1 LIHSKS
7 VFCRKFSEDLSLYL
21 KKSKIIKGKIDGAGR
36 VLLPV
41 TLMASDGFELVVDAV
56 INLEFTGA
64 FVVPQP
70 LARQIGWRCL
80 GARRVQIGSH
90 VELLHH
96 YIGMMSVGGAAQA
109 VVALGS
115 HRNIAEV
122 GQKLLSGKR
131 LTVDFAIQQ
140 VVVEDSF

>member
-1 LIHSKS
+1 MAD
-7 VFCRKFSEDLSLYL
+7 EDSPLYL
-21 KKSKIIKGKIDGAGR
+21 AKSKTIKGQIDGAGR

-41 TLMASDGFELVVDAV
+41 TLMASDGFELVVEAV

-64 FVVPQP
+64 IVVPET
-70 LARQIGWRCL
+70 LARSIGWRCL

-96 YIGMMSVGGAAQA
+96 YIGLMSIGGTTQT

-115 HRNIAEV
+115 YRNVAEV
-122 GQKLLSGKR
+122 GHKLLSGRR
-131 LTVDFAIQQ
+131 LTVDFGTQEVI
-140 VVVEDSF
+140 VENSQ

>member
-1 LIHSKS
+1 M
-7 VFCRKFSEDLSLYL
+7 YL
-21 KKSKIIKGKIDGAGR
+21 AKPKNITGRIDEAGR

-41 TLMASDGFELVVDAV
+41 TLMASDGFELVVDAL

-64 FVVPQP
+64 IVIPES
-70 LARQIGWRCL
+70 LARSIGWRCL

-96 YIGMMSVGGAAQA
+96 YIGLMSVGGATQT

-115 HRNIAEV
+115 YRNIAEV
-122 GQKLLSGKR
+122 GHKLLSGRK
-131 LTVDFAIQQ
+131 LTVDFATQQ
-140 VVVEDSF
+140 VIVQDSI

>member
-1 LIHSKS
+1 M
-7 VFCRKFSEDLSLYL
+7 YL
-21 KKSKIIKGKIDGAGR
+21 KKPKIIKGQFDEAGK

-64 FVVPQP
+64 IVVPES
-70 LARQIGWRCL
+70 LARSIGWRCL

-96 YIGMMSVGGAAQA
+96 YIGLMSIGGTTQT

-115 HRNIAEV
+115 YRDVAEV
-122 GQKLLSGKR
+122 GHKLLSRRR
-131 LTVDFAIQQ
+131 LTVDFATQEVII
-140 VVVEDSF
+140 EDSV

>member
-1 LIHSKS
+1 M
-7 VFCRKFSEDLSLYL
+7 VEENPPVYL
-21 KKSKIIKGKIDGAGR
+21 AKQKKITGRIDEAGR

-41 TLMASDGFELVVDAV
+41 TLMASDGFELIVDAI

-64 FVVPQP
+64 IVVPEA
-70 LARQIGWRCL
+70 LARSIGWRCL

-96 YIGMMSVGGAAQA
+96 YIGLMSLGGTTKT

-115 HRNIAEV
+115 YRNVAEV
-122 GQKLLSGKR
+122 GHKLLSGRR
-131 LTVDFAIQQ
+131 LTVDFATQEVIVQN
-140 VVVEDSF
+140 SFP

>member
-1 LIHSKS
+1 
-7 VFCRKFSEDLSLYL
+7 VYL
-21 KKSKIIKGKIDGAGR
+21 AKPKTIDGKFDESGR

-64 FVVPQP
+64 IVVPEA
-70 LARQIGWRCL
+70 LARSIGWRCL

-90 VELLHH
+90 VELLRH
-96 YIGMMSVGGAAQA
+96 YIGLMSIGGGTQT

-115 HRNIAEV
+115 YRDIAEV
-122 GQKLLSGKR
+122 GHKLLSGRR
-131 LTVDFAIQQ
+131 LIVDFASQQ
-140 VVVEDSF
+140 VTIETSI